1 MQITKHFSLHE
12 INSSSVA
19 DSLNIRNE
27 LPVRFYDNIKRLCH
41 ELEKARDI
49 LGMPIRVTSGYRCPA
64 LNRAVNGAKNSY
76 HMYGRAVD
84 LHCDDM
90 QSLFEVLNSLPHV
103 ELIYHYPTYI
113 HYAL

>member
-1 MQITKHFSLHE
+1 MQITQHFSLSE
-12 INSSSVA
+12 FNASSVA
-19 DSLNIRNE
+19 NTLNIRNE
-27 LPVRFYDNIKRLCH
+27 LPARFYENARRLCT

-49 LGMPIRVTSGYRCPA
+49 LGIPILITSGYRCAA
-64 LNRAVNGAKNSY
+64 LNRAVSGAKNSY
-76 HMYGRAVD
+76 HLYGRAAD

-113 HYAL
+113 HFAV